1 LSLLFHSAFCLCF
14 FLFPDPAF
22 SPIYTLSLHDAL
34 PICLF
39 STLSICSRRV
49 VICGIRFCCFLVWS
63 VCCMARFFLRILEQK
78 DSRTIQKIS
87 LPPRGLFLLL
97 VTEPVSELALTVFA
111 ALELDLDTGMN
122 RNSPVI
128 HIGQI
133 TWLGPI
139 ALLKRDI

>member
-1 LSLLFHSAFCLCF
+1 
-14 FLFPDPAF
+14 
-22 SPIYTLSLHDAL
+22 
-34 PICLF
+34 
-39 STLSICSRRV
+39 
-49 VICGIRFCCFLVWS
+49 
-63 VCCMARFFLRILEQK
+63 MRILEQK
-78 DSRTIQKIS
+78 DDRTFQKIS

-133 TWLGPI
+133 TGFGPADSLI
-139 ALLKRDI
+139 RDIIMVLDGQPGISFLK